1 MAIIW
6 MTIRGC
12 DIWMDMDMDM
22 DMDIVWVI
30 SMDEWMVTIKFK

>member
-1 MAIIW
+1 MDMIY
-6 MTIRGC
+6 G
-12 DIWMDMDMDM
+12 WMDV